1 MKISPYK
8 FFNYKENTN
17 YYSDMYKAT
26 DFKKSY
32 PANAKRLEIFLSLIK
47 KYKPKKIIDA
57 GCGAGMPLIK
67 IKKLGFNICGYDK
80 AKNMV
85 KEAKINLKK
94 NNLNENLIELG
105 DFENPGHIKNNSVN
119 CILGMGAFYY
129 SKKFVKTLINQKKK
143 LKKNGHLIFS
153 LRNQLFDI
161 ATLNDYS
168 IKFYSQLYE
177 IKRFKPKI
185 KRKYIK
191 LFSGYTNRKKFDLK
205 NLDDKK
211 VFSTTHN
218 PLTIENELLNKIGL
232 KLNGIYFYHYHAI
245 PPIFENIDKI
255 NFRKQ
260 SYKIEKP
267 NDWRGFFIAS
277 GFVVDCQKVK

>member
-1 MKISPYK
+1 MKTLIYK
-8 FFNYKENTN
+8 F
-17 YYSDMYKAT
+17 SDSKKSIEQHSKMYKKIN
-26 DFKKSY
+26 FEESY
-32 PANAKRLEIFLSLIK
+32 PGNMKRLEIFLSLIK

-67 IKKLGFNICGYDK
+67 LKKMGFNISGYDK

-85 KEAKINLKK
+85 KEAKKNLKN
-94 NNLNENLIELG
+94 NNLDENLIQSG
-105 DFENPGHIKNNSVN
+105 DFENPIHIKDNSVN
-119 CILGMGAFYY
+119 CILGMGTFYY
-129 SKKFVKTLINQKKK
+129 SKKFIRTLKNQRRK

-168 IKFYSQLYE
+168 IKFYSKLYE
-177 IKRFKPKI
+177 INKFKPII
-185 KRKYIK
+185 KKKYLK
-191 LFSGYTNRKKFDLK
+191 LFSGYSNRKKFKLK
-205 NLDDKK
+205 NMDDYK
-211 VFSTTHN
+211 VFSNTHN
-218 PLTIENELLNKIGL
+218 PLTIENEILNKIGL

-245 PPIFENIDKI
+245 PPIFENFDKI

-277 GFVVDCQKVK
+277 GFVVASQKK

>member
-1 MKISPYK
+1 MKTLIYK
-8 FFNYKENTN
+8 F
-17 YYSDMYKAT
+17 SDSKKSIEQHSKMYKKIN
-26 DFKKSY
+26 FEESY
-32 PANAKRLEIFLSLIK
+32 PGNMKRLEIFLSLIK
-47 KYKPKKIIDA
+47 KYKPKRIIDA

-67 IKKLGFNICGYDK
+67 LKKMGFNISGYDK

-85 KEAKINLKK
+85 KEAKKNLKS
-94 NNLNENLIELG
+94 NNLDENLIQSG
-105 DFENPGHIKNNSVN
+105 DFENPIHIKDNSVN
-119 CILGMGAFYY
+119 CILGMGTFYY
-129 SKKFVKTLINQKKK
+129 SKKFIRTLKNQRRK

-168 IKFYSQLYE
+168 IKFYSKLYE
-177 IKRFKPKI
+177 INKFKPII
-185 KRKYIK
+185 KKKYLK
-191 LFSGYTNRKKFDLK
+191 LFSGYSNRKKFKLK
-205 NLDDKK
+205 NIDDYK
-211 VFSTTHN
+211 VFSNTHN
-218 PLTIENELLNKIGL
+218 PLTIESEVLNKIGL

-245 PPIFENIDKI
+245 PPVFENIDKI

-277 GFVVDCQKVK
+277 GFVVASQKK